1 MAAVSLGDLM
11 SPLKKIEEY
20 TQSTKESME
29 VVVQVAT
36 TGLSIQE
43 QILTELKTQTSHM
56 TSLLDQNA
64 KIAKALSVEGDG
76 AATSK
81 TGVSLKDLGLG
92 TRDMA
97 KGLMLFS
104 LVPKKTVD
112 KFFYFIDGL
121 SERLDKFDDKKA
133 EAGGKALAAIGDG
146 LFSFA
151 TKLALSTIL
160 LIPSLV
166 FAPVTLLTI
175 GLFGTAF
182 ALLGAFEDPIKRGAE
197 ALYDMGAGLLL
208 FSLGLGAFTLASLF
222 ILKNPKTL
230 LVMAGT
236 IILIGGAISLLGVF
250 DKYIERGSVAL
261 LLMGIGL
268 TAFSV
273 GVGIYA
279 LVSKL
284 ITVENMLIMA
294 GTLIAVGGAIGL
306 VGAFEMGLFTGI
318 PGVITAGSIALVVAG
333 VGLAAVSIGLLI
345 FNMATKDMTLED
357 AGKMALVL
365 GGIALTFAAVGVASP
380 LIYLGAPAL
389 ILAGIALSL
398 LGVGLMLYTE
408 GWKKAD
414 KAGMWKPTGE
424 KGFFGG
430 DILVFESTLN
440 AVAAGLSINP
450 FTTAGILIG
459 APALILG
466 GIALSL
472 LGLGLMSFTS
482 GYKKADKAGL
492 WKDTGETGFFGG
504 KILKFESVLDSIAAG
519 LSINPLTTTGI
530 LIGAPALVLGGGALL
545 SLSLGLYTFTKAFT
559 AAEDAGLWKDT
570 GETGFFGGKIL
581 KFESVLDSI
590 AAGLS
595 INPLTAIGMVAG
607 SGALLVGS
615 AALLTMSVGIKA
627 FGNMYKD
634 KGVQKLFEE
643 HPTFIVE
650 SWFSA
655 DRPGSYFE
663 FLMSGI
669 ANAFDLPTLQIANM
683 YASAPAL
690 IKAGKA
696 LQDIAA
702 GIRGF
707 QKIINDVE
715 GGDLTKITD
724 NIVSVITTVSQ
735 AFGQIGGTRSGGLS
749 SSLKRFFG
757 FGGDIPGAVVDGKQ
771 LYSPDAVKRGIESV
785 SGMGEILVSVA
796 QGVQAFASMEYK
808 DLNGNIIKIDGKV
821 QAEAIKNAGDV
832 ISVVATAFGELG
844 RKYPVTDEGWFTEG
858 KSDVQRGVMAVNGMG
873 SILVN
878 VAEGIKAF
886 ADFTYKDADGNVVEI
901 DPADLQPGG
910 KIITSIKDVLYATS
924 RVFGYIGSSSSEGWI
939 DDAQGLGY
947 SPDQIKEGVDAV
959 SGIGNI
965 LSGVGSAV
973 KAFAEAGKPD
983 TKPITEFITDV
994 VSAVMGLGGFDQ
1006 LMIKTN
1012 GEILSD
1018 IFESMVEV
1026 VEAKDPF
1033 KEMAKSMGE
1042 LKDNINAM
1050 DAEKLELTND
1060 LMHNITLAGESDG
1073 TEAALEKISG
1083 VFDRIED
1090 FFGITKQDTDI
1101 TPTGTTGETPPQLG
1115 VGNTNDQLLSAIQQ
1129 LNSSIKGLQS
1139 IMNNL
1144 PDDISNIKLKVDKDY

>member
-11 SPLKKIEEY
+11 NPLKKIEEY

-36 TGLSIQE
+36 TGLSIQQ

-151 TKLALSTIL
+151 TKLALSTVI
-160 LIPSLV
+160 LIPSLL

-182 ALLGAFEDPIKRGAE
+182 ALLGVFEDPIKRGAE
-197 ALYDMGAGLLL
+197 TLYDMGAGLLA
-208 FSLGLGAFTLASLF
+208 FSLGLGVFTLASLL
-222 ILKNPKTL
+222 ILKNPETL

-236 IILIGGAISLLGVF
+236 IILIGGAVSLLGAF

-273 GVGIYA
+273 GVGLFA

-294 GTLIAVGGAIGL
+294 GTLIAVGGAVAL
-306 VGAFEMGLFTGI
+306 VGAFEMGLLTGI

-333 VGLAAVSIGLLI
+333 VGLAAVSVGLLI

-357 AGKMALVL
+357 AGRMALVL
-365 GGIALTFAAVGVASP
+365 GGIAVTFAAVGVASP
-380 LIYLGAPAL
+380 LIYLAAPAL
-389 ILAGIALSL
+389 ILAGVALSL
-398 LGVGLMLYTE
+398 LGIGLMSYTA
-408 GWKKAD
+408 GWEKAD
-414 KAGMWKPTGE
+414 KAGMWKSTGE

-450 FTTAGILIG
+450 ITSAGILLG

-466 GIALSL
+466 GTALSL
-472 LGLGLMSFTS
+472 LGLGLMAFTG
-482 GYKKADKAGL
+482 GYKKADKAGM
-492 WKDTGETGFFGG
+492 WADTGETGFFGG

-519 LSINPLTTTGI
+519 LSINPLTAAGI
-530 LIGAPALVLGGGALL
+530 LLGAPGLILGGVALL
-545 SLSLGLYTFTKAFT
+545 SLSAGLYTFTKAFT
-559 AAEDAGLWKDT
+559 NAEDAGLWKDT

-595 INPLTAIGMVAG
+595 INPLTALGMVAG
-607 SGALLVGS
+607 SGALITGS
-615 AALLTMSVGIKA
+615 IALLTMSAGIKA
-627 FGNMYKD
+627 FGKMYED
-634 KGVQKLFEE
+634 KGVQKLFEDK
-643 HPTFIVE
+643 PGFIVE
-650 SWFSA
+650 GWFS
-655 DRPGSYFE
+655 DRTGSHFE
-663 FLMSGI
+663 FLMQGI
-669 ANAFDLPTLQIANM
+669 ASAFDLPVLQIANM

-690 IKAGKA
+690 IMAGTA

-707 QKIINDVE
+707 QKIIDDVE

-724 NIVSVITTVSQ
+724 NIVSVVTTVSQ
-735 AFGQIGGTRSGGLS
+735 AFGQIGGTRSGGLG

-808 DLNGNIIKIDGKV
+808 DLNGKVVKIDAKV
-821 QAEAIKNAGDV
+821 QAEAIKNAKAV

-844 RKYPVTDEGWFTEG
+844 RQYPVTDEGWFTEG

-878 VAEGIKAF
+878 VADGIKAF
-886 ADFTYKDADGNVVEI
+886 ADFTYKDADGNVIQI
-901 DPADLQPGG
+901 DPADLKPGG

-924 RVFGYIGSSSSEGWI
+924 RVFGYIGSSAEEGYI
-939 DDAQGLGY
+939 ADAKGLGY
-947 SPDQIKEGVDAV
+947 SPDQIKAGVDAV
-959 SGIGNI
+959 SGIGSI

-1006 LMIKTN
+1006 LMIKKN

-1018 IFESMVEV
+1018 IFESMVDV

-1083 VFDRIED
+1083 VFDRIEE

-1101 TPTGTTGETPPQLG
+1101 TPTGATGETPPQLG
-1115 VGNTNDQLLSAIQQ
+1115 AGNTNDQLLGAIQQ

>member
-482 GYKKADKAGL
+482 GYKKADK
-492 WKDTGETGFFGG
+492 
-504 KILKFESVLDSIAAG
+504 
-519 LSINPLTTTGI
+519 
-530 LIGAPALVLGGGALL
+530 
-545 SLSLGLYTFTKAFT
+545 
-559 AAEDAGLWKDT
+559 AGLWKDT